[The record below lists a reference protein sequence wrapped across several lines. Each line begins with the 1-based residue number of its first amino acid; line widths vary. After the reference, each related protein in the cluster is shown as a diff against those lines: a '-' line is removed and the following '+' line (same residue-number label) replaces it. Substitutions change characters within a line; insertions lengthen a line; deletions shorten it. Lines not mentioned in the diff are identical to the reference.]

1 MPESRNHL
9 EAVVDKGFCTSGGLE
24 LTGTLA
30 PRLDGSNPG
39 TTGQRASRSW
49 LSGSVATRVH
59 WVTLV
64 AVGAL
69 AVLNGADVV
78 TTHMLLAHR
87 AVEANPL
94 SSILLASQSLLW
106 VKLALLTLLGFKVIN
121 GRPRLGVMGAACFA
135 TGIYATAVLS
145 NLLVIHLAAS

>member
-1 MPESRNHL
+1 
-9 EAVVDKGFCTSGGLE
+9 

-30 PRLDGSNPG
+30 PTLDPSNGDPAG
-39 TTGQRASRSW
+39 LSGRSW
-49 LSGSVATRVH
+49 LSGAVAARVH
-59 WVTLV
+59 WVTLI
-64 AVGAL
+64 AIGAL

-106 VKLALLTLLGFKVIN
+106 VKLTLLTLLGFKVIKS
-121 GRPRLGVMGAACFA
+121 RPRLGVMGAACFA
-135 TGIYATAVLS
+135 AGIYATAVLS
-145 NLLVIHLAAS
+145 NLLVLHLAA